1 MYHILKIGVA
11 SVVFVSCL
19 GMALPTLAARL
30 EPIDIDKTY
39 DHARYAPQADI
50 ERKFA
55 AFTLSFDSKDDDDG
69 DGKPDV
75 RRVPEWVAQHI
86 KRTEE
91 PCLKTQDRPGTWM
104 TEQGLF
110 RSGVAPNDASY
121 KNSGFDR
128 GHMAAKLLAAR
139 VSAAA
144 EWNTHTVLNAVPQRA
159 RFNQQIW
166 RNLEDLTGAWAQ
178 VYGEIWVMQG
188 PVFGK
193 KSTPFLI
200 GDDGERTVAVPDAL
214 YKIVVR
220 EKTPEEKD
228 QSRSAEKDD
237 PAVLVFLYPQLG
249 PGYYGP
255 KKAYRHERFL
265 TTLGEIETLTG
276 MTFFP
281 TLKKTAQK
289 RRLRRTRAEHLW
301 SLTLPPDQ
309 SELELFVT
317 GCPQ

>member
-1 MYHILKIGVA
+1 MHHIQKLVA
-11 SVVFVSCL
+11 TSVVFGLCL
-19 GMALPTLAARL
+19 GMALPARSARL
-30 EPIDIDKTY
+30 EPISLDESY

-69 DGKPDV
+69 DGKPDLQ
-75 RRVPEWVAQHI
+75 RVPEWVAQHI

-91 PCLKTQDRPGTWM
+91 PCLETQDRPGTWM

-121 KNSGFDR
+121 RGSGFNR

-166 RNLEDLTGAWAQ
+166 RALEDLTGAWAQ

-193 KSTPFLI
+193 KSAPFFI
-200 GDDGERTVAVPDAL
+200 GDAGERVVAVPDAL

-220 EKTPEEKD
+220 EKTFEEKN
-228 QSRSAEKDD
+228 QARSAEKDD
-237 PAVLVFLYPQLG
+237 PEVLVFLYPQLG

-255 KKAYRHERFL
+255 KKEYQHERFL
-265 TTLGEIETLTG
+265 TTLKEIESLTG

-281 TLKKTAQK
+281 TLDEATRK
-289 RRLRRTRAEHLW
+289 RLRRTRAERLW
-301 SLTLPPDQ
+301 RLALPPDQ
-309 SELELFVT
+309 PTLKLFVT

>member
-1 MYHILKIGVA
+1 MHHILKIGAA

-19 GMALPTLAARL
+19 GMALATLAARL
-30 EPIDIDKTY
+30 EPISLDDAYK
-39 DHARYAPQADI
+39 HAHYAPPADI

-69 DGKPDV
+69 DGEPDV

-91 PCLKTQDRPGTWM
+91 PCLDTRGRPGTWM

-166 RNLEDLTGAWAQ
+166 RDLEDLTGAWAQ

-193 KSTPFLI
+193 KSAPFFI
-200 GDDGERTVAVPDAL
+200 GDDGERAVAVPDAL

-220 EKTPEEKD
+220 NKTPEEKD
-228 QSRSAEKDD
+228 QSRSAGKDD
-237 PAVLVFLYPQLG
+237 PELLVFLYPQLG

-255 KKAYRHERFL
+255 KKAYQHERFL

-276 MTFFP
+276 MTFFHKLEKA
-281 TLKKTAQK
+281 TQK
-289 RRLRRTRAEHLW
+289 RLRRTRAENLW
-301 SLTLPPDQ
+301 PLTLPPDHQ
-309 SELELFVT
+309 DLKLFVT